1 MPKLAD
7 EALEARRRE
16 IIAAAIRCFARSG
29 LHATTMRDIFREAGL
44 SAGAVYNYYQSKD
57 EIVAAVVDANSDA
70 SLAVLSDLGDGPV
83 SPDAFMGLI
92 DLFLDD
98 LPAAGADGR
107 ACMAQLIVAEAA
119 VSPAL
124 GAKVRE
130 KRAAIRALAARRVA
144 ALKPHA
150 SEEERERL
158 LAFVFHLYEG
168 MLTSVALG
176 EPVDV
181 AGMRAIIDKVVAGAP
196 EPSPA

>member
-44 SAGAVYNYYQSKD
+44 SAGAVYNYYRSKE
-57 EIVAAVVDANSDA
+57 EIVAAVIDANSDA
-70 SLAVLSDLGDGPV
+70 SLAALAQVGDGAVTPG
-83 SPDAFMGLI
+83 AFMGLI

-98 LPAAGADGR
+98 LPAAAVDGR
-107 ACMAQLIVAEAA
+107 ARMAQLIAAEAA

-124 GAKVRE
+124 GSKVRE

-144 ALKPHA
+144 ALKPRA
-150 SEEERERL
+150 SEDERARL

-181 AGMRAIIDKVVAGAP
+181 AGMRAMIAQVVAGAP
-196 EPSPA
+196 KPGPA